1 MLTFLIGFIASIA
14 HVVTGPDHLAAVTP
28 LAIDSRKKSWMI
40 GLGWGIGHT
49 SGMLLIGLLFVL
61 FKQVLP
67 IEALSKHSEFIIGF
81 LLIGIGT
88 WALFRMY
95 RRHVHG
101 NKPHTHFHEE
111 PHLYAHVHHHTHQ
124 ISPSHEHVHEHV
136 HSGTVRKNALT
147 ALAVGVVHG
156 FAGFSHLFALLPSLA
171 LPTVMDSIIYV
182 TGFAIGTLSTM
193 VLFAFIL
200 GIVAFQSA
208 VKNKLIFLKWF
219 TIGGGV
225 LAILIG
231 IYWIWSGV

>member
-1 MLTFLIGFIASIA
+1 
-14 HVVTGPDHLAAVTP
+14 
-28 LAIDSRKKSWMI
+28 MI
-40 GLGWGIGHT
+40 GLSWGLGHT

-61 FKQVLP
+61 FKQILP
-67 IEALSKHSEFIIGF
+67 IEALSKHSEFVIGF

-95 RRHVHG
+95 RRHAHG
-101 NKPHTHFHEE
+101 NKPHTHFHEN
-111 PHLYAHVHHHTHQ
+111 PHLYAHVHQHTHQ

-147 ALAVGVVHG
+147 ALGVGVIHG

-171 LPTVMDSIIYV
+171 FPTVIESVIYV
-182 TGFAIGTLSTM
+182 TGFALGTLSTM

-219 TIGGGV
+219 TIFGGV
-225 LAILIG
+225 LAIVIG